1 MKITDKLK
9 EVRKR
14 LSLETALTIG
24 LAVSA
29 TSCGNP
35 AETKIKEAKKD
46 LTELTAPQTN
56 DVKRNGIETSVNYDT
71 YKDFKECLNKN
82 GFKFEEPNIENNMRM
97 HVINT
102 VITDK
107 DNNEVGYM
115 TRKMMSNGQ
124 IKVMGAH
131 AKFLTD
137 KNSQLA
143 KDLQAKGIKTE
154 TCELT
159 MHKNEKVSEYMKR
172 EQKIIQLKAD
182 LMNHTMYETGHSR

>member
-1 MKITDKLK
+1 MKIADKIK
-9 EVRKR
+9 EVRKK
-14 LSLETALTIG
+14 LSLETALTLG
-24 LAVSA
+24 LAISA

-35 AETKIKEAKKD
+35 AETKIKEAEKN
-46 LTELTAPQTN
+46 LTELTAPQAD
-56 DVKRNGIETSVNYDT
+56 DVKHSGIETSVNHNS

-82 GFKFEEPNIENNMRM
+82 GLTFEEPKLENNMRM

-115 TRKMMSNGQ
+115 TRKIISDGQ
-124 IKVMGAH
+124 NKVVNAH

-137 KNSQLA
+137 ENSQLA

-154 TCELT
+154 TCELA

-172 EQKIIQLKAD
+172 EHKIIQLKSD
-182 LMNHTMYETGHSR
+182 LTNHALYKTRHCR